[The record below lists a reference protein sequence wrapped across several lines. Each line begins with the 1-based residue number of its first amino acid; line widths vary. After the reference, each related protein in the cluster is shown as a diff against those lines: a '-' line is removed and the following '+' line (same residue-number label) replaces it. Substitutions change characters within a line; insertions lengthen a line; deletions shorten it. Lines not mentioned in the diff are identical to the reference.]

1 MRQSFVLAA
10 VAACALHATLA
21 AAGPLDPL
29 KAKLK
34 PGAYDVTVQVGV
46 PGEKPQSD
54 AMKSCLDQRALDK
67 GVLFGDA
74 ETGSQCDVKGFA
86 MSGDSASYSVIC
98 RGSPVFATDYKVT
111 LTGAGFDA
119 VSTTKSDG
127 KTIMTSKAQAKYA
140 GPCK

>member
-1 MRQSFVLAA
+1 MRPSVLLAA
-10 VAACALHATLA
+10 AAACAVQVPLA

-34 PGAYDVTVQVGV
+34 PGAYNVTIQVEV

-54 AMKSCLDQRALDK
+54 VMKSCLDQRAMDK

-74 ETGSQCDVKGFA
+74 ETGSHCDVKGFA
-86 MSGDSASYSVIC
+86 MSGESASYSVIC

-111 LTGAGFDA
+111 VTGAGFDA

-127 KTIMTSKAQAKYA
+127 KPIMSSKAQAKYA